1 MRQNAARAEPV
12 PNSQSQNLAWLLKL
26 RWGGIAAQL
35 VIFFAGDRL
44 TSASLPLAPML
55 LIIGIAVGSNVG
67 SWLWARRASSVP
79 EWALAALMVLD
90 SILLTGMLYLV
101 GGDSS
106 PFAVLY
112 LVNIALA
119 GVLLHPRWTWAL
131 LLLSVSCIGFLLLSR
146 NAHAPAATDPLE
158 WQLREMWLA
167 FALASGLIVYFVQR
181 TMRMLRERERATES
195 LRRSA
200 ERREKLASLATL
212 AAGAAH
218 ELATPLSTIAL
229 VSKELERQLERTGL
243 QRDAAADARL
253 IREEVERC
261 RGILSQMAINAGG
274 SAAESVQPVPVVDL
288 VAGSLSAIEEKK
300 RIRLLLAPDVSAR
313 LLTAPRRALSQA
325 LSAVVKNALQASP
338 AQSEVFLRVTSEQR
352 CLKIA
357 VEDCGQGMSAE
368 ILARAGEPFFTTK
381 EPGSGMGLGL
391 FLTRSVLEQ
400 LGGELQLVSEP
411 GCGTIATLVLPAAES
426 TS

>member
-1 MRQNAARAEPV
+1 M
-12 PNSQSQNLAWLLKL
+12 
-26 RWGGIAAQL
+26 I
-35 VIFFAGDRL
+35 
-44 TSASLPLAPML
+44 
-55 LIIGIAVGSNVG
+55 
-67 SWLWARRASSVP
+67 
-79 EWALAALMVLD
+79 LD
-90 SILLTGMLYLV
+90 SILLTAMLYLV
-101 GGDSS
+101 GGDSG

-119 GVLLHPRWTWAL
+119 GVLLHPRWTWTL
-131 LLLSVSCIGFLLLSR
+131 LLLSVACIGFLFLSR
-146 NAHAPAATDPLE
+146 NPRAPPASDPLE

-181 TMRMLRERERATES
+181 TMRMLRERERAAEE

-229 VSKELERQLERTGL
+229 VSKELERQLERAGL
-243 QRDAAADARL
+243 HPEAVADARL

-261 RGILSQMAINAGG
+261 RAILSQLAVNAGG
-274 SAAESVQPVPVVDL
+274 NAGEAVQAVPVLDL
-288 VAGSLSAIEEKK
+288 VSGSLSSIEEKA
-300 RIRLLLAPDVSAR
+300 RIQFVFTPDASGRLLAG
-313 LLTAPRRALSQA
+313 PRRALSQA
-325 LSAVVKNALQASP
+325 LSAVLKNALQASP
-338 AQSEVFLRVTSEQR
+338 AQAEILLRVTSEQR

-357 VEDCGQGMSAE
+357 VQDSGEGMSAE
-368 ILARAGEPFFTTK
+368 TLARAGEPFFTTK

-400 LGGELQLVSEP
+400 LGGELELVSTP
-411 GCGTIATLVLPAAES
+411 GRGTTATLVLPAAEAAS
-426 TS
+426 